1 MRCDKV
7 EIETSCCDSRYSCGW
22 TSSSRTV
29 KLTTPARAFGKG
41 CDTCQSKQFSV
52 PSGTSGP
59 GLVRASSRGGQPTP
73 QMCQGVKLSSF
84 VSRWQLPPAAAAAT
98 SAAAE
103 PAEVAT
109 EEAEKE
115 EAVDSDDDE
124 AVMAAAIRAAQ
135 AKARGGGHAKIE
147 KLTPEP
153 AEEAM
158 EEAAGE
164 LEIAM
169 EEEAAEEGSEEVP
182 LQRPTDCLACAGYLD
197 TTTTASPP
205 CTCAAPFRLPSDAAA
220 WRVCAPWDARVLL
233 TRAELDVLLL
243 PAKRKGDYSAADYE

>member
-1 MRCDKV
+1 MC
-7 EIETSCCDSRYSCGW
+7 
-22 TSSSRTV
+22 
-29 KLTTPARAFGKG
+29 KG
-41 CDTCQSKQFSV
+41 VT
-52 PSGTSGP
+52 
-59 GLVRASSRGGQPTP
+59 
-73 QMCQGVKLSSF
+73 LSSF
-84 VSRWQLPPAAAAAT
+84 VSRWQLPTAAAAAT

-103 PAEVAT
+103 RAEEAT

-124 AVMAAAIRAAQ
+124 AVMAASFRVAQ

-158 EEAAGE
+158 EEVAGE
-164 LEIAM
+164 LETAV
-169 EEEAAEEGSEEVP
+169 EEEAAEKGEEEVP
-182 LQRPTDCLACAGYLD
+182 LQRPTDVLACAGCVD

-220 WRVCAPWDARVLL
+220 WRVCAPWDARLLL

-243 PAKRKGDYSAADYE
+243 PAKRKGVYSAADYE